1 LLQVNQGFDRLRQYV
16 RLPGLSKKKL
26 SKVDT
31 LRAAAVYIGHLQ
43 SLLAHTDTSPPP
55 PPHHFDEQLPPL
67 PHYHHQQQQQPDADD
82 ATASPAD
89 PGFLFM
95 SLLQTAGA
103 GSPTYDVTAATS
115 GPPEPCVTYST
126 VPPVDVN
133 DNDLYGELVVCPPAW
148 SQGGDGVEQERR
160 VGELTAWLMQ

>member
-1 LLQVNQGFDRLRQYV
+1 MNQGFDRLRQYV

-55 PPHHFDEQLPPL
+55 PPHHFDEQLLPL
-67 PHYHHQQQQQPDADD
+67 PHYHHQQQQPDADD
-82 ATASPAD
+82 ATTSPAD